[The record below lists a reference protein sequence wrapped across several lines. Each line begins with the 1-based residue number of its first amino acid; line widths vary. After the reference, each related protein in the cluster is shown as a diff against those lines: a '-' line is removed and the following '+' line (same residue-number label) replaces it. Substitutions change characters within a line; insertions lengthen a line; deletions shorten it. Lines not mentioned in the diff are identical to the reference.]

1 MSSTCPTKPVLI
13 VDDNEDIRGALACLL
28 QTEGYETACA
38 DNGAT
43 ALALLR
49 QEHLEPCM
57 ILLDLN
63 MPVMDG
69 ATFRNIQRD
78 DSRLAAVPVAVYSG
92 ADNVAKTVDGLCVA
106 HVFQKPLNL
115 NALVK
120 VVRQHCSAPRA

>member
-1 MSSTCPTKPVLI
+1 MVSSTSSAKPVLI
-13 VDDNEDIRGALACLL
+13 VDDDEDTRAALACLL
-28 QTEGYETACA
+28 QTEGYATACA

-43 ALALLR
+43 ALTLLR

-78 DSRLAAVPVAVYSG
+78 DPRLAAVPVAVYSG
-92 ADNVAKTVDGLCVA
+92 VDDVAKAVDGLCVA

-115 NALVK
+115 KTLVN
-120 VVRQHCSAPRA
+120 VVRQHCGH